1 MEELAPEHKAQYDA
15 VAATEVTTA
24 FFLATC
30 RSGLQTSVSYLRSH
44 RHQGVEPLSADISC
58 VAGAFLQCF
67 RSLLLSGRLWVTYVM
82 SYAPGQVDRCRQPAG
97 CGQLLRGVGR
107 LQR

>member
-30 RSGLQTSVSYLRSH
+30 RSVLRACALLSSRSDASAVDPLPAFISCAAGVFLRS
-44 RHQGVEPLSADISC
+44 C
-58 VAGAFLQCF
+58 C
-67 RSLLLSGRLWVTYVM
+67 T
-82 SYAPGQVDRCRQPAG
+82 
-97 CGQLLRGVGR
+97 
-107 LQR
+107 